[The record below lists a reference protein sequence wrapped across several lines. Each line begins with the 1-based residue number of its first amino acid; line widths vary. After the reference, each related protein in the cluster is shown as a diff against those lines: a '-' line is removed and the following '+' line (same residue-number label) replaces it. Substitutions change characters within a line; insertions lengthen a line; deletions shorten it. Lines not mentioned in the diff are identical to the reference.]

1 MDVVDGK
8 TQAELELKLSDNV
21 RDLVRMHIKEALEDM
36 NFVGS
41 LNSFPLAQSTQRHFN
56 AGDYTFQQAVKNVIL
71 TQMNK
76 Y

>member
-1 MDVVDGK
+1 MEEVDAA
-8 TQAELELKLSDNV
+8 TQAEMAVKLSDNV